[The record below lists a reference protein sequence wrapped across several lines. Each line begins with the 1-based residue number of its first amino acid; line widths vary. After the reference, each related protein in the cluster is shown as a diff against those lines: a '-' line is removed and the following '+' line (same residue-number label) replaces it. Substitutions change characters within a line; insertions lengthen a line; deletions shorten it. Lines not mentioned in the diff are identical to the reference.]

1 VPVLA
6 SLPMWALTAIWLVVC
21 GAWAVGTR
29 RLMRRTLTEAERTR
43 AATIAAPLMPALG
56 AAFALLAALSLAGTA
71 GELRATEDQVSGE
84 AAEASRLAWSTT
96 GSGMDTAGL
105 QAALL
110 RYLRTTRADEWSSPG
125 DGGDTQTRSALAE
138 LERRTRAS
146 AAASDITTS
155 HATELLNSLDGI
167 TLARRQR
174 LAASHHDLP
183 VFYIAVVA
191 VAGLALI
198 SNATALA
205 LNDTRR
211 LLTFLP
217 AGLVAVVGLAMA
229 LLLAIGSPFSG
240 AFVASGD
247 PIDQVI
253 ADLQSGL
260 FQI

>member
-1 VPVLA
+1 
-6 SLPMWALTAIWLVVC
+6 MWALAAIWLLVC

-29 RLMRRTLTEAERTR
+29 RLMRRALTETERTR
-43 AATIAAPLMPALG
+43 AATIAGPLMPALG

-71 GELRATEDQVSGE
+71 SELRATEDQVGAE
-84 AAEASRLAWSTT
+84 AAEASRLAWSST
-96 GSGMDTAGL
+96 GPGVDTAGL

-110 RYLRTTRADEWSSPG
+110 TYLQSTRATEWSNP
-125 DGGDTQTRSALAE
+125 DQGGNKETLSALAA
-138 LERRTRAS
+138 LERRTRES
-146 AAASDITTS
+146 AAASDISTP
-155 HATELLNSLDGI
+155 HATELLSSLDGV

-183 VFYIAVVA
+183 FFYLVVVA

-198 SNATALA
+198 ANSSALT

-211 LLTFLP
+211 LTYLP
-217 AGLVAVVGLAMA
+217 AGLVTVVGLAMA
-229 LLLAIGSPFSG
+229 LLLAIGSPFDG
-240 AFVASGD
+240 AFVASGE

-260 FQI
+260 FQA

>member
-1 VPVLA
+1 
-6 SLPMWALTAIWLVVC
+6 LTAIWLVVC

-29 RLMRRTLTEAERTR
+29 RLMRRALTEAERTR
-43 AATIAAPLMPALG
+43 AAAIAGPLMPALG

-71 GELRATEDQVSGE
+71 SELRATEDQVSGE
-84 AAEASRLAWSTT
+84 AAQASRLAWSVT
-96 GSGMDTAGL
+96 GPGMDTAGL
-105 QAALL
+105 QTALL
-110 RYLRTTRADEWSSPG
+110 TYLQSTRATEWSSP
-125 DGGDTQTRSALAE
+125 DAGGDEETMSVLAE
-138 LERRTRAS
+138 LERRTRES
-146 AAASDITTS
+146 AAASDITTP

-167 TLARRQR
+167 TSARRQR

-198 SNATALA
+198 ANASALT

-211 LLTFLP
+211 LTYLP

-229 LLLAIGSPFSG
+229 LLLAIGSPFNG

-253 ADLQSGL
+253 VGLRSGL
-260 FQI
+260 FHV